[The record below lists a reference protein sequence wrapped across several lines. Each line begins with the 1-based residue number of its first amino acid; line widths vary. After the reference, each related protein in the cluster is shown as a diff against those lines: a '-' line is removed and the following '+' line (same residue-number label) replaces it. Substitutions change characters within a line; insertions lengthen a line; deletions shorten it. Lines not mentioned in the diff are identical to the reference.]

1 MDGARKANNVMRK
14 AALTNWAARHSA
26 HRTTTGAPKK
36 KQPYPWR
43 TTMLTRHLASLLTGS
58 ALLAGSLLFAGT
70 PAEDLLAT
78 TDKSF
83 EALVTLGDKAEST
96 PNPKGG
102 KPTLN
107 PVAYE
112 AICLAYADATFIPA
126 KEYYRIAPC
135 NASKALDA
143 LRKNYLLPRKVDFIP
158 RLLAHPAPAVRAYA
172 VQLLSSGYV
181 SRRADAH
188 KLIVPLMTSEREPG
202 VQASI
207 IRNFAGDAHSQ
218 PDIAAFILRML
229 SSDDPQLRACAT
241 HYTCHAARNAK
252 VKDLTAKIAELIVQD
267 PDENVRTV
275 ACELAGNLGLDL
287 FVEPLAKVL
296 AGDNDHL
303 RARALR
309 SAICL
314 WWNFPFFTN
323 HSEAGYRLTL
333 KVLPEIA
340 KLQGKPDSHYH
351 VALSFI
357 TPKTSSKRTQDKFA
371 AAAPWYKPEEVQAA
385 LLPLLHAQQFS
396 FLVTNNVIKALHT
409 HGYTKEQLTAEVEK
423 LKAEGV
429 KDFYIKSYTTTIE
442 KLR

>member
-1 MDGARKANNVMRK
+1 MRK

-36 KQPYPWR
+36 KQPSPWR

-83 EALVTLGDKAEST
+83 EALVTLGDKAENT
-96 PNPKGG
+96 PHPKGG

-112 AICLAYADATFIPA
+112 AICLAFADATFIPA

-158 RLLAHPAPAVRAYA
+158 RLLAHPAAPVRAYA
-172 VQLLSSGYV
+172 IQLAGGGILG
-181 SRRADAH
+181 RRSDAH
-188 KLIVPLMTSEREPG
+188 KLIVPLLTSEKEPG

-207 IRNFAGDAHSQ
+207 IRHFAIDAHSQ
-218 PDIAAFILRML
+218 PDIAAFLLRML
-229 SSDDPQLRACAT
+229 SGDDPQLRACAA
-241 HYTCHAARNAK
+241 HYTCNASRNAQAK
-252 VKDLTAKIAELIVQD
+252 GLPEKIAELIVQD
-267 PDENVRTV
+267 PDENVRAV
-275 ACELAGNLGLDL
+275 ACEFVGNLGLDL
-287 FVEPLAKVL
+287 FAEPLAQVL
-296 AGDNDHL
+296 AGDNDRL
-303 RARALR
+303 RARALK
-309 SAICL
+309 SAINL
-314 WWNFPFFTN
+314 WWNFPFFSN

-333 KVLPEIA
+333 KALPEIA

-351 VALSFI
+351 VALSLL
-357 TPKTSSKRTQDKFA
+357 TYRPSTKSTEDKWA
-371 AAAPWYKPEEVQAA
+371 AAAATWYKPEEVQAA

-396 FLVTNNVIKALHT
+396 FLVTNNVIKGLHT

-442 KLR
+442 KLK